1 MLMNAITRRKST
13 ERYKVQIEKSAYDRL
28 IFITSVL
35 SERRLVDHT
44 LSEAMDTSMRFSLE
58 NFSVQTQMLAR
69 YYVKSG
75 EEIVVIKVTKQVK
88 DRIHA
93 LSKEF
98 NVTMMAVADAII
110 TIFTKSIL
118 PSMWRWKGTDYG
130 SLTQQARILVS
141 ERKTPFLKTSK
152 AVNVNVKYKRLRS
165 KREMI
170 MRHHNYISE
179 FQEYMQ
185 KFGGIEKWL
194 NKNVHMMI
202 HARPLQGSMDRT
214 TEMDQPKE
222 SNPGTVFTVRLWKR
236 GRGYNITILDS
247 HDSYGEDPP
256 ELEVGSVYRLY
267 DIHRNI
273 DWYTLKIV

>member
-1 MLMNAITRRKST
+1 MNAITRPKST

-28 IFITSVL
+28 IFIASVL
-35 SERRLVDHT
+35 SERRFIDHT
-44 LSEAMDTSMRFSLE
+44 LSEAMDTSMHFSLE
-58 NFSVQTQMLAR
+58 NFSVQTQMLAK

-75 EEIVVIKVTKQVK
+75 EEIVVIKVTKKIK

-118 PSMWRWKGTDYG
+118 SSIWRQKGADYG
-130 SLTQQARILVS
+130 SLTQQAKVLMS
-141 ERKTPFLKTSK
+141 GRKTPFLKTSK
-152 AVNVNVKYKRLRS
+152 AANVNVKYKRLRS
-165 KREMI
+165 KREI
-170 MRHHNYISE
+170 TMRHHNYISE

-185 KFGGIEKWL
+185 KFGGIDKWL
-194 NKNVHMMI
+194 NKNVYIMI
-202 HARPLQGSMDRT
+202 HAMPLQGSMDRT

-222 SNPGTVFTVRLWKR
+222 SNPGTVFTARLWKR

-256 ELEVGSVYRLY
+256 ELEIGSVYRLY

-273 DWYTLKIV
+273 DWHTLKLV